1 MLNLLAKD
9 FKLMFPEGND
19 RKKNLPSLV
28 LSGLLLAVFIWLEVY
43 IFQST
48 LIKIKAYEGAPLAL
62 LTLFLFVISILMC
75 LIATGE
81 ARKLFFNKLDMEQ
94 LSAFPIDPA
103 DLIASKLLFLFVSE
117 YFTGMLFA
125 YPVLL
130 AYGIVFVKP
139 PFYYFVTVFY
149 PLLMSVAEIGLALI
163 LVYPYHL
170 LAEYLRKHLLLQLA
184 AALLV
189 IGGIAFLY
197 SKVLSVFIQL
207 VASDSLD
214 SLFTTENLAALKTL
228 KSRLIPVTFLVDVYL
243 NSAFRQFIPFLTMS
257 FGVLILGLVISIYA
271 YNAFRTISIPE
282 KSQRIK
288 TCKRLYKPERA
299 LIDKELQ
306 ILFKDSDYL
315 FSYIGLLAVE
325 PYLAYLVVSAI
336 NTIFTNG
343 VMAYYVTVMPSFI
356 PLLDILLIMFFS
368 VIIAQG
374 ADSFIA
380 EEGGNLRLM
389 KTIPVKPLKQLF
401 IKVMVPYSLSML
413 SLLITLIVLIA
424 NKTIAWP
431 VFLFGFLITAL
442 FLLTYDLIS
451 LYEELKAGMRKR
463 ERIFSSLYSYL
474 LPLVSFAVSIVSSY
488 FKADLIWVLLVC
500 LAAVVLLGLP
510 FTVRFR
516 TRTVSLFNQA
526 EATG

>member
-1 MLNLLAKD
+1 
-9 FKLMFPEGND
+9 MFPEGSNF
-19 RKKNLPSLV
+19 KKNLPSLV
-28 LSGLLLAVFIWLEVY
+28 FGGLLLALFIWLEVY
-43 IFQST
+43 IFQAT
-48 LIKIKAYEGAPLAL
+48 LVKIKSYEGAPLAL

-94 LSAFPIDPA
+94 LSAFPIDSA
-103 DLIASKLLFLFVSE
+103 DLIASKLLFLFVNE
-117 YFTGMLFA
+117 YFTGILFA

-149 PLLMSVAEIGLALI
+149 PLLMSVSEVGLALI

-170 LAEYLRKHLLLQLA
+170 LAEYLRKHLFIQLTV
-184 AALLV
+184 ALVV

-214 SLFTTENLAALKTL
+214 SLFTTANLAALNGMKG
-228 KSRLIPVTFLVDVYL
+228 RLIPVTFLVDVYL
-243 NSAFRQFIPFLTMS
+243 NSAFRQFIPFLAMS
-257 FGVLILGLVISIYA
+257 LGVLILGLIISIYA
-271 YNAFRTISIPE
+271 YNVFRTVSISE
-282 KSQRIK
+282 KNKKIK
-288 TCKRLYKPERA
+288 TCKKLLKPERA
-299 LIDKELQ
+299 LINKELQ

-315 FSYIGLLAVE
+315 FSYVGLLAVE

-343 VMAYYVTVMPSFI
+343 VMAYYATVMPSII
-356 PLLDILLIMFFS
+356 PLLDILLIMLFS

-389 KTIPVKPLKQLF
+389 KTIPVKPMKQLT
-401 IKVMVPYSLSML
+401 IKVMVPYSLSMV
-413 SLLITLIVLIA
+413 SLVITLFVLA
-424 NKTIAWP
+424 TNKIITWP
-431 VFLFGFLITAL
+431 VFLFTFFIAGL

-463 ERIFSSLYSYL
+463 QRVFSSLYSYL
-474 LPLVSFAVSIVSSY
+474 LPLASFAISVASSY

-500 LAAVVLLGLP
+500 LSAVVLLGLP
-510 FTVRFR
+510 FTVKFR
-516 TRTVSLFNQA
+516 SRTVMLFNQA
-526 EATG
+526 EATS